1 MTHSNGHKKAHAF
14 KGAAAL
20 MIAALLAVLLFT
32 GCSELTTM
40 LPWNNIEGVWK
51 VVSIKQVATDGT
63 EYSTS
68 TPIDLQNGSKVQPYY
83 CFSKGKAYMAG
94 EVTGNPNSAQNGL
107 FLDDDGIQYTL
118 KNNTLTIQS
127 TPNPTTFNITIKK
140 NTLTMTGSSEYGTT
154 VMTFTKVK
162 SPTAAQI
169 KAAKKNE
176 PPTS

>member
-51 VVSIKQVATDGT
+51 VVSIKQVATNGT

-68 TPIDLQNGSKVQPYY
+68 TPIDFPNGSKLQPYY
-83 CFSKGKAYMAG
+83 CFSKGKAYMAD
-94 EVTGNPNSAQNGL
+94 EVTGSPNSAQNGL
-107 FLDDDGIQYTL
+107 FLTDESPYTL

-127 TPNPTTFNITIKK
+127 TPNPTTLNITIKK

-154 VMTFTKVK
+154 ILTFTKVK

-169 KAAKKNE
+169 KAAKKME
-176 PPTS
+176 PPTP